1 MKGMEKLKK
10 IFVIFIS
17 ALLVLILA
25 ACNQAKIEIKEPEK
39 SVAEVSA
46 SGEKAENELLDDIE
60 KICDIAFEK
69 WKELGY
75 MEDFGDEPITQEFIR
90 KVYSNYL
97 LFIDKVY
104 DFFDRFVSAKELD
117 SFSENYFDVPFLSL
131 EAVITPDYIDKERGI
146 KIDTHPQ
153 LYPGD
158 TIYSF
163 RSTGKDGDNY
173 YFEVKIECDYE
184 ELIGLRSEKVVRVN
198 FRYDDSKIYF
208 TKQSSVCFD
217 DILSDFGDG
226 MLLMSYPWNDTKDI
240 PVDGL
245 VMWYGYRLLAQNRV
259 TDYMKDGKDGLFIP
273 EDEFESVIYDY
284 FGLLPEHLRTSDTYN
299 ESEKS
304 YITPMAL
311 YDLAKTEYKVTKA
324 GVDNDTMKIY
334 FSLTVGDNEPEDRVL
349 TVDISNE
356 KIRFISYL

>member
-1 MKGMEKLKK
+1 MKKLC
-10 IFVIFIS
+10 III
-17 ALLVLILA
+17 ALILFITG
-25 ACNQAKIEIKEPEK
+25 CSKNGQVIDEPEK
-39 SVAEVSA
+39 IEENEEALVTSE
-46 SGEKAENELLDDIE
+46 ENNTENELPAEEIYSG
-60 KICDIAFEK
+60 AFEK

-75 MEDFGDEPITQEFIR
+75 MEDFGDDKLITQEFIR

-97 LFIDKVY
+97 VYIDKDY
-104 DFFDRFVSAKELD
+104 DFFNRFVNEKELD
-117 SFSENYFDVPFLSL
+117 DFSKNYFGVPFLSL
-131 EAVITPDYIDKERGI
+131 EADIPPDQMDEEKGI
-146 KIDTHPQ
+146 KVDTYPQ
-153 LYPGD
+153 LYPSD

-184 ELIGLRSEKVVRVN
+184 DLLGLRSEKVVRVN

-226 MLLMSYPWNDTKDI
+226 MLLMSYQWNDTKDI
-240 PVDGL
+240 SVDGL
-245 VMWYGYRLLAQNRV
+245 VMWYGYRIQAQNRV
-259 TDYMKDGKDGLFIP
+259 SGYMKDGKDGLFIP
-273 EDEFESVIYDY
+273 EDEFESVIFDY

-299 ESEKS
+299 EAEKT
-304 YITPMAL
+304 YTTPMAL

-324 GVDNDTMKIY
+324 EVDNDTMKIY
-334 FSLTVGDNEPEDRVL
+334 FSLTVGDNEPENRVL